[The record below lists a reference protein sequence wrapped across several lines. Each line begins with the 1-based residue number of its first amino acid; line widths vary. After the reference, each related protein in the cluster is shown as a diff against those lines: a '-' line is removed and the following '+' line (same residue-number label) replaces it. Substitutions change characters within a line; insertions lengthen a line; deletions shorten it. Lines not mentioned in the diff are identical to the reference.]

1 MNKRQRDHRPAAGEV
16 KRELRW
22 DLMGLLLASLVAI
35 ALVFVLD
42 TGSLAEWVAK
52 HRESKIDEVIV
63 AGIILLIGISFFF
76 LRRWLGLSHQLTK
89 YEDSPKIE
97 YIPVAEQVMKSQRRD
112 LIGLF
117 LSLLVAVVLVFLF
130 DTGSLA
136 EWVAAHKDTKVDEVI
151 VVSAVLLLGV
161 SFISIRRTFEL
172 FAQVIKYD
180 ELHLETIRLSREST
194 VLGELSELLQSC
206 LDSEEAHKL
215 ITNRAKLLFPG
226 TSGALCITANSRDLV
241 EVVATWGKPALAEP
255 FFAPNDCWALRR
267 GRVHVLGDDPL
278 VLSCAHLDAIRPS
291 RAMCVPM
298 MAHGE
303 ALGLLYLDSGR
314 PESKDVEQ
322 LATPWSESQQRL
334 AKTFAEQTAL
344 ALANLKMREMLKIQS
359 VRDPL
364 TGLYNRRYM
373 EESLTREL
381 RRAARKKTE
390 LGVMMLDVDH
400 FKQFNDTFG
409 HEAGDSVLRSLGNLL
424 RTQFRAEDIVCRYG
438 GEEFT
443 VILPDTSV
451 QLTQQRAEEL
461 REAAKRELVQLRGQS
476 LGAVS
481 LSIGVASFPA
491 NGATSETLLGAADA
505 ALYRAKEAGRDRVTV
520 S

>member
-1 MNKRQRDHRPAAGEV
+1 
-16 KRELRW
+16 
-22 DLMGLLLASLVAI
+22 
-35 ALVFVLD
+35 
-42 TGSLAEWVAK
+42 
-52 HRESKIDEVIV
+52 
-63 AGIILLIGISFFF
+63 
-76 LRRWLGLSHQLTK
+76 
-89 YEDSPKIE
+89 
-97 YIPVAEQVMKSQRRD
+97 
-112 LIGLF
+112 
-117 LSLLVAVVLVFLF
+117 
-130 DTGSLA
+130 
-136 EWVAAHKDTKVDEVI
+136 
-151 VVSAVLLLGV
+151 
-161 SFISIRRTFEL
+161 
-172 FAQVIKYD
+172 
-180 ELHLETIRLSREST
+180 
-194 VLGELSELLQSC
+194 
-206 LDSEEAHKL
+206 
-215 ITNRAKLLFPG
+215 
-226 TSGALCITANSRDLV
+226 
-241 EVVATWGKPALAEP
+241 
-255 FFAPNDCWALRR
+255 
-267 GRVHVLGDDPL
+267 
-278 VLSCAHLDAIRPS
+278 
-291 RAMCVPM
+291 
-298 MAHGE
+298 
-303 ALGLLYLDSGR
+303 
-314 PESKDVEQ
+314 
-322 LATPWSESQQRL
+322 
-334 AKTFAEQTAL
+334 
-344 ALANLKMREMLKIQS
+344 MREMLKIQS

-409 HEAGDSVLRSLGNLL
+409 HEAGDAVLRSLGNLL

-443 VILPDTSV
+443 VILPDTSL